1 MLSQAQEFFLI
12 LKISPPQSTRKK
24 MFFDSSNK
32 PRIVPN
38 SRGKKRHPSTK
49 DLMSVRAG
57 RRAVPA
63 VDQFRRRR
71 RRRLIACGAVV
82 WQAVKCS
89 DPLFVD
95 FLACCLRWDPK
106 QVYTEMG
113 PSH

>member
-1 MLSQAQEFFLI
+1 
-12 LKISPPQSTRKK
+12 

-63 VDQFRRRR
+63 VDQP
-71 RRRLIACGAVV
+71 RRLDETAEIANSAAAAAAASSRVV
-82 WQAVKCS
+82 
-89 DPLFVD
+89 P
-95 FLACCLRWDPK
+95 
-106 QVYTEMG
+106 
-113 PSH
+113 